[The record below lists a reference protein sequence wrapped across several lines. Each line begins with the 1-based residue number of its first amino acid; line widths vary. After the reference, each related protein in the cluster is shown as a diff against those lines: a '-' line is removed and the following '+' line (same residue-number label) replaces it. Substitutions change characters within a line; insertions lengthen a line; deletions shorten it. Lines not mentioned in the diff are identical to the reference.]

1 MGRWKVSPSGPSQ
14 RPGEAEGSL
23 TLDVQGRAASSP
35 DNDGTSQYYQM
46 GWVRQA
52 RREGVGMY
60 EPVVEPPQV
69 QNRLQPGGYGP
80 DHSARFGG
88 SPAGATSKPID
99 WVGGEAMMNAC
110 GVVMAMLSG
119 KSWAPHSSNGSW

>member
-1 MGRWKVSPSGPSQ
+1 MGGWKFSLSGSSQ

-35 DNDGTSQYYQM
+35 DNDGTSQYCQM

-88 SPAGATSKPID
+88 FPAGATSKPID